1 MNEDGRQEQQLRSSR
16 NGPRR
21 QPRGRTVLYYWR
33 LVRQLPWLVLR
44 YKL

>member
-1 MNEDGRQEQQLRSSR
+1 MKRR
-16 NGPRR
+16 NA
-21 QPRGRTVLYYWR
+21 LYIWR

>member
-1 MNEDGRQEQQLRSSR
+1 MGE
-16 NGPRR
+16 R
-21 QPRGRTVLYYWR
+21 QPERKVKRRNALYIWR